1 MSFLQAWFTAPQAPW
16 LPDVVLQRWALQ
28 AAWALV
34 LGAFTFV
41 LASRFRPAWRA
52 GAAAAVAAWC
62 LWPGPA
68 SPSYWLGLAFQSPSL
83 MGVALCLVWAW
94 RSKSPKPVAGPVSR
108 ALSWPGIVLASAGI
122 LFGWLLLGDM
132 LAWWPVSVYAWGFG
146 SGALALACALA
157 LLLWVLDGA
166 GLAGQR
172 LTLSFA
178 AVLLVFTLTRL
189 PSGNLWDALLDPWL
203 WLILQASGL
212 LALLR
217 RVPGWWRAS
226 PATRA

>member
-1 MSFLQAWFTAPQAPW
+1 MSFLQQWLTAPQAPW

-28 AAWALV
+28 VAWALV
-34 LGAFTFV
+34 LGTFTFV
-41 LASRFRPAWRA
+41 LARRFRLAWRA
-52 GAAAAVAAWC
+52 GAAVAVAAWS
-62 LWPGPA
+62 LWPGPV
-68 SPSYWLGLAFQSPSL
+68 SPGYWLGLAFQSPSW

-94 RSKSPKPVAGPVSR
+94 RSKSPKPSAGQDLPAMAWS
-108 ALSWPGIVLASAGI
+108 GIVLASAGI

-157 LLLWVLDGA
+157 LLLWLLGGA
-166 GLAGQR
+166 GLTGQP
-172 LTLSFA
+172 LSLSFA

-203 WLILQASGL
+203 WLILQGSGL

-217 RVPGWWRAS
+217 RVVGWWRA
-226 PATRA
+226 PPTTRA

>member
-1 MSFLQAWFTAPQAPW
+1 
-16 LPDVVLQRWALQ
+16 
-28 AAWALV
+28 
-34 LGAFTFV
+34 
-41 LASRFRPAWRA
+41 
-52 GAAAAVAAWC
+52 
-62 LWPGPA
+62 
-68 SPSYWLGLAFQSPSL
+68 
-83 MGVALCLVWAW
+83 
-94 RSKSPKPVAGPVSR
+94 
-108 ALSWPGIVLASAGI
+108 
-122 LFGWLLLGDM
+122 M